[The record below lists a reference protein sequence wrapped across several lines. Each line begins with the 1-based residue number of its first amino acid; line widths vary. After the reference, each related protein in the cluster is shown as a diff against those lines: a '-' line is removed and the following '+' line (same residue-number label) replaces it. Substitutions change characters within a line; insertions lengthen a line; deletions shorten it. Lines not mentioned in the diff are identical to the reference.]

1 MPGRENAGD
10 FLGGR
15 TGGLLRLNYYNKGDE
30 KMKNQTIEA
39 VKRAIREPFAWPGG
53 YPVYTIMQ
61 DGEMLCPSC
70 AKGNFSAIVHATKT
84 HDRSGWE
91 AAGSDILWE
100 GEGQCAHCG
109 KILETAYGE
118 NENENDNGNL

>member
-1 MPGRENAGD
+1 
-10 FLGGR
+10 
-15 TGGLLRLNYYNKGDE
+15 
-30 KMKNQTIEA
+30 MKNQTIEA

-61 DGEMLCPSC
+61 DGGMLCPVC
-70 AKGNFSAIVHATKT
+70 AKGNFSAIVKATKT
-84 HDRSGWE
+84 HGQSGWE

-109 KILETAYGE
+109 KILETAYEE